1 MAEDLEGDFNYD
13 DQYSERF
20 HEKAFDAFICPL
32 TKQIMQDPVII
43 ESGCTFE
50 REAITKWFRECV
62 DSGKKPICPLTQKEL
77 HSTDLNPSIAL
88 QNAIEEW
95 TRRNE
100 AVELNRASTSLT
112 SGGLDREI
120 LWALGYIVHFCRKN
134 DANKNAVRDLGFI
147 PMITEK
153 LKNSSRTVRSKA
165 LETLRVIAED
175 NDENKEAV
183 GAEDTIRTIIKFL
196 SQEPSQDRELAV
208 SLLYE
213 LSKSEILCEK
223 IGSVYGAILILVGM
237 ASSKSEN
244 ISTVEK
250 ILNNLEK
257 SEENIKQMAENGRL
271 QPLLT
276 LLLEAGS
283 PERQLSMGS
292 YLGELV
298 LANDVK
304 LFVAQTVGS
313 SLVNVMK
320 SGSIQAKEA
329 ALKALNQISSNE
341 ASAKVLIEAGILP
354 PLVKDLFTAG
364 IKQLPMRL
372 KEVAASILVNLV
384 SSGADF
390 VVIPLDDNNQTLVSD
405 ETVHNLLH
413 LIRNTGPAIECKLL
427 QVLVELTGSPHLVTD
442 IVTAVKSSGATI
454 SLIQFIEAYQKDIRA
469 ASLKLL
475 RNISPYMGNELADAL
490 RGSPGH
496 LGSLVKVISESDTI
510 FEEQAAA
517 AALLADLPNRDTG
530 LTRQLLEKGA
540 FRIAASKVTFNPN
553 YQAPPPPGLFKRCCM
568 KPPLLDE
575 ICPLHKG
582 ICSVRENFCLLEGK
596 AVEKLVSC
604 LEHRN
609 EKLVEASLG
618 ALCTILNDGVDIAE
632 GVLALCQ
639 AEGIRPVL
647 DILIENRTE
656 LLQQRAVWAVERILR
671 IDEIAKE
678 VAGDPTVA
686 SALVEAFRN
695 ADFVTRQIAERALKH
710 TEKLPNFSDTLQ
722 KIG

>member
-1 MAEDLEGDFNYD
+1 MMKIRLSKG
-13 DQYSERF
+13 
-20 HEKAFDAFICPL
+20 
-32 TKQIMQDPVII
+32 
-43 ESGCTFE
+43 
-50 REAITKWFRECV
+50 
-62 DSGKKPICPLTQKEL
+62 L
-77 HSTDLNPSIAL
+77 HGHLCEFL
-88 QNAIEEW
+88 
-95 TRRNE
+95 
-100 AVELNRASTSLT
+100 
-112 SGGLDREI
+112 
-120 LWALGYIVHFCRKN
+120 
-134 DANKNAVRDLGFI
+134 
-147 PMITEK
+147 
-153 LKNSSRTVRSKA
+153 
-165 LETLRVIAED
+165 
-175 NDENKEAV
+175 NKEAV
-183 GAEDTIRTIIKFL
+183 GAEDSIRTIIKFL

-250 ILNNLEK
+250 ILDNLEK

-276 LLLEAGS
+276 LLLEGS

-540 FRIAASKVTFNPN
+540 FRIAASKVVSIRNGETRINRYTDPFFEGLVVVLSRVTYALQDEPRCVALAREYNVAALFTDLLQMNGHDKVQIVAASALQNLSQESRRLTRIIKP
-553 YQAPPPPGLFKRCCM
+553 PPPPGLFKRCCM